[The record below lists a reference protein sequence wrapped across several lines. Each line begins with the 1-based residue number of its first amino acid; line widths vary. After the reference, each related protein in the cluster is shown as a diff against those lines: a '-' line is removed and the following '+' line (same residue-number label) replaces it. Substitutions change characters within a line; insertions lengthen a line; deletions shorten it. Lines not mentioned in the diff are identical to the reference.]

1 MFLGGFLQSMGMWA
15 SKLTGKSPS
24 LVEVALY
31 NCLGGPIGEESGND
45 LSDSSP
51 LC

>member
-1 MFLGGFLQSMGMWA
+1 MGMLA
-15 SKLTGKSPS
+15 SKLTGESPS

-31 NCLGGPIGEESGND
+31 NCLGGSIGEESGNA